1 MKRRVRL
8 GIYCLGIVVF
18 GSISL
23 YRASG
28 PLVDRL
34 AIRRVQH
41 LAQERAEFKNRWLG
55 VGVIQYPSDLL
66 AYAQLL
72 YQIKPEVIIE
82 TGTNYGGL
90 AVYFATLMEQINSE
104 AKIITVDID
113 SEKWDKEV
121 AEGRITQRMLKQIVF
136 IKGDSVSEQVLHE
149 VQKHAN
155 GKKGLVL
162 LDSLHAKE
170 HVLKELRL
178 YFKFVAEDSY
188 LIVNDT
194 HLEVLGIMGPDKEG
208 ALSAVQEFSEID
220 KRICH

>member
-1 MKRRVRL
+1 MNRKFRL

-23 YRASG
+23 YHASG

-41 LAQERAEFKNRWLG
+41 LAQERVEFKNRWLG

-72 YQIKPEVIIE
+72 YQTKPEVIIE

-90 AVYFATLMEQINSE
+90 AVYFATLMEQINPE
-104 AKIITVDID
+104 ATIITVDID

-136 IKGDSVSEQVLHE
+136 IKGDSVSEQVVHE

-155 GKKGLVL
+155 GKR
-162 LDSLHAKE
+162 DWCCSI
-170 HVLKELRL
+170 L
-178 YFKFVAEDSY
+178 YTPKTMS
-188 LIVNDT
+188 
-194 HLEVLGIMGPDKEG
+194 
-208 ALSAVQEFSEID
+208 
-220 KRICH
+220 